1 MISTGSVYEIVKTNP
16 LVERE
21 AVQGNGGLCG
31 GIFLDEAFID
41 PLKGKIDDAAWKW
54 LPSDEFKKMRNGDGE
69 RGIKKQS
76 EGQEKDWP
84 VELPVEHNASNALHL
99 QYVLLVGGSGRCQ
112 YLGVRLQ
119 SSVGTGIELRQPQG
133 HKYWNAFCHGAVI
146 PGLNRR
152 SSSVGFFWFVMRQK
166 FMAGNQTDW
175 FIKVEKKSRRRYVQ
189 HSMSPV
195 DEIACVL
202 YYSSATPV
210 PGRGGKTVRE
220 LCRITWTK
228 RIDIRSLPSVINNI
242 GVTYYELHFEVE
254 MSADGTSLDFTVI
267 YDRKPVGAK
276 NASVCF
282 EPQGREAGRIV

>member
-1 MISTGSVYEIVKTNP
+1 
-16 LVERE
+16 
-21 AVQGNGGLCG
+21 
-31 GIFLDEAFID
+31 
-41 PLKGKIDDAAWKW
+41 
-54 LPSDEFKKMRNGDGE
+54 
-69 RGIKKQS
+69 
-76 EGQEKDWP
+76 
-84 VELPVEHNASNALHL
+84 
-99 QYVLLVGGSGRCQ
+99 
-112 YLGVRLQ
+112 
-119 SSVGTGIELRQPQG
+119 
-133 HKYWNAFCHGAVI
+133 
-146 PGLNRR
+146 
-152 SSSVGFFWFVMRQK
+152 MRQK

-175 FIKVEKKSRRRYVQ
+175 FIKVHVYPTCLTFFILGESVSEEKKSRRRYVQ